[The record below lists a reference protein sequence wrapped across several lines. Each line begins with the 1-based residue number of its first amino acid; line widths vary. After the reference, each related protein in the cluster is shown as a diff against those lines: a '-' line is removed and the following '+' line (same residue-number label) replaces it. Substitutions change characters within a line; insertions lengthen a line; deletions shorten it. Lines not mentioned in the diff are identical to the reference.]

1 MVLSTQRQTLSCGP
15 VYSVESSGRFCPL
28 PAPARSGCRRPGI
41 VHAGGVA
48 AIAVNGGCPRGAAV
62 VSVSVTF
69 RRLLYRFVGSCL
81 RELTGV
87 CIVASALK
95 GPRRPPRKRGCPA
108 SAGPVFPGR
117 RRFASGREA
126 AAMSIMMSQW
136 NTRMKAGNFRSAPEI
151 SCCLY

>member
-15 VYSVESSGRFCPL
+15 VYSVESSGPVL
-28 PAPARSGCRRPGI
+28 SASGTGAFRVSQAGI

-87 CIVASALK
+87 CIVA
-95 GPRRPPRKRGCPA
+95 
-108 SAGPVFPGR
+108 
-117 RRFASGREA
+117 
-126 AAMSIMMSQW
+126 MSIMMSQW

>member
-15 VYSVESSGRFCPL
+15 VYSVESSGPFSFV
-28 PAPARSGCRRPGI
+28 SGSGTGAFRVSQAGS

-87 CIVASALK
+87 CIVASTLK
-95 GPRRPPRKRGCPA
+95 GRAVRRGRGCVRHLPVRFFREGGVSLPA
-108 SAGPVFPGR
+108 GR
-117 RRFASGREA
+117 LR
-126 AAMSIMMSQW
+126 
-136 NTRMKAGNFRSAPEI
+136 
-151 SCCLY
+151 L

>member
-1 MVLSTQRQTLSCGP
+1 MVLSTQQQTISCGP
-15 VYSVESSGRFCPL
+15 VYSVESSGPVL
-28 PAPARSGCRRPGI
+28 SASGTGAFRVSQAGI

-117 RRFASGREA
+117 RRFASGR
-126 AAMSIMMSQW
+126 
-136 NTRMKAGNFRSAPEI
+136 RLR
-151 SCCLY
+151 L

>member
-15 VYSVESSGRFCPL
+15 VYSVESSGPVL
-28 PAPARSGCRRPGI
+28 SASGTGAFRVSQAGI

-95 GPRRPPRKRGCPA
+95 GRAVRRGRGGVRHLPVRFFREGGVSLPA
-108 SAGPVFPGR
+108 GR
-117 RRFASGREA
+117 LR
-126 AAMSIMMSQW
+126 
-136 NTRMKAGNFRSAPEI
+136 
-151 SCCLY
+151 L